1 MGPQRGRLT
10 LEPLGHISAVYT
22 QIAERSLLS
31 AARVVGRILAAAER
45 LGDFPH
51 IGHAGLAPGT
61 YEWPVTGLPYILVY
75 DVHERD
81 EEGVIPAVFHGAQ
94 DRQRD

>member
-1 MGPQRGRLT
+1 MRVRFT
-10 LEPLGHISAVYT
+10 LEALGYIAAAHTY
-22 QIAERSLLS
+22 IAERNPLS

-81 EEGVIPAVFHGAQ
+81 DEVVILAVFHGAQ